1 MIIPA
6 IIPKSLEHLRQT
18 IDRVAFSKTVQID
31 VVDGKFAPFISWP
44 YEPSARVID
53 AKEIL
58 NHIEAEIDLMV
69 SDPLTAAADWISA
82 GAKAL
87 VFHFESLDK
96 PDDAIALAHDAGV
109 KVAFALNNDTELLN
123 LYPFIDSLDFVQLMG
138 IKDIGTQGQPFD
150 NRVLERIATLSALF
164 PDLPISVDG
173 SVNGDTINNLKVA
186 GARRFVVGSAILKSN
201 DPEAKYQ
208 ELLKIVA

>member
-6 IIPKSLEHLRQT
+6 IIPTSLQNLRQT
-18 IDRVAFSKTVQID
+18 IDRLAFAKTVQID

-44 YEPSARVID
+44 YEPSAHATEAR
-53 AKEIL
+53 EIL

-69 SDPLTAAADWISA
+69 AEPLLAGADWISA

-87 VFHFESLDK
+87 VFHFESLESPK
-96 PDDAIALAHDAGV
+96 DAIALAQDAGI
-109 KVAFALNNDTELLN
+109 KVAFALNNDTELSM

-138 IKDIGTQGQPFD
+138 IKDIGVQGQPFD

-173 SVNGDTINNLKVA
+173 SVNEDTINNLKVA

-208 ELLKIVA
+208 QLLKIVA